1 VNPTPD
7 RPEGQADDDPRL
19 LRAAQEYLAELEA
32 GRRPDRRQY
41 AVRFPDLADAL
52 TPYLDALDLFQA
64 APRLHSSAGR
74 LAAAGPPP
82 AEPLGDF
89 RIVREI
95 GRGGMGIVYEAV
107 QMSLGR
113 RVALKVLPFAAA
125 LDAKQLQRFQNE
137 AQAAAQL
144 HHTNIVPV
152 YAVGVERGVHYYAM
166 QLIEGQNLADLVAQL
181 RPGEPAVTRNR
192 PAPGGGA
199 DLPPTGPEVT
209 APADAAAP
217 TTLRGAA
224 AQLTTQRASRSG
236 SFYRTVARLGAQ
248 AAEALEH
255 AHQLGVIHRDVKPAN
270 LMVDAR
276 GNLWVTDFG
285 LAQFHNRAGLTRTG
299 DLLGTLR
306 YMSPE
311 QAAGEG
317 APLDPRTDVYSLG
330 ATLYELLTLE
340 PLFGGSEHGRLL
352 RQILHDE
359 PRPLRAVDR
368 SVPPELE
375 TIVLKAVSKNPA
387 ERYATAQEFAD
398 DLHRFL
404 ENKPIRAR
412 RPTLLQRARKWAQ
425 RHPSFAA
432 ASVALL
438 VLLSAG
444 SLVNYAR
451 ERQRA
456 NEAEEQ
462 FRLAKASVDEL
473 IQVSEQELADRPD
486 LENVRKRLLETA
498 LEYYQAF
505 LKQRGD
511 DPRFRNDYEA
521 TRERVEKILA
531 DLTVLQGGKKF
542 FLLKSD
548 DVLEDLHVTG
558 AQRQGLQ
565 ALSDGMHQRLK
576 NSFGDFGRLSREER
590 GQRFLELFR
599 ENDKGMRDI
608 LTPAQLDRLQQ
619 IEWQLQ
625 GPRAFDDPKVAAA
638 MKLTAGQKE
647 RLRGIEAEQFGCGP
661 GDHGPGGPPKPP
673 EQPAADRIAAVL
685 TAEQA
690 ARWKEM
696 TGEPFQGRAFTFGP
710 PGGPP
715 PEFGGRGPGRGGPH
729 HDHEPWRDDRKG
741 DRKP

>member
-41 AVRFPDLADAL
+41 AARFPGLADAL

-89 RIVREI
+89 RIVREV

-125 LDAKQLQRFQNE
+125 LDAKQLQRFRNE

-166 QLIEGQNLADLVAQL
+166 QLIDGQNLADLVAQL
-181 RPGEPAVTRNR
+181 RPGEPAATRNR

-199 DLPPTGPEVT
+199 ELPPTGPEVT
-209 APADAAAP
+209 APAEAAP

-224 AQLTTQRASRSG
+224 VQLSTQRASRSG

-317 APLDPRTDVYSLG
+317 TPLDPRTDVYSLG

-340 PLFGGSEHGRLL
+340 PLFGGGEHGRLL

-375 TIVLKAVSKNPA
+375 TIVLMAVSKNSA
-387 ERYATAQEFAD
+387 DRYATAQEFAD

-412 RPTLLQRARKWAQ
+412 RPTALQRARKWAQ
-425 RHPSFAA
+425 RHPSFVA
-432 ASVALL
+432 ASIILL
-438 VLLSAG
+438 ILMFAG
-444 SLVNYAR
+444 SLVSYAH

-498 LEYYQAF
+498 LEYYQEF

-511 DPRFRNDYEA
+511 DPRFRSDYEA

-531 DLTVLQGGKKF
+531 DLTVLQGGKQV
-542 FLLKSD
+542 FLLSSP
-548 DVLEDLHVTG
+548 DVLEDLRVSD
-558 AQRQGLQ
+558 AQRQRLK

-590 GQRFLELFR
+590 GQRFVELAR
-599 ENDKGMRDI
+599 ESDKGMRDI
-608 LTPAQLDRLQQ
+608 LTQPQLDRLQQ

-625 GPRAFDDPKVAAA
+625 GPHAFDDPHMAATL
-638 MKLTAGQKE
+638 KLTAGQKE

-661 GDHGPGGPPKPP
+661 GDHGPGGLPKGPAP
-673 EQPAADRIAAVL
+673 AARTAADRIAAVL
-685 TAEQA
+685 TADQA
-690 ARWKEM
+690 DRWKEM
-696 TGEPFQGRAFTFGP
+696 TGEPFKGRAFAF
-710 PGGPP
+710 GPP

-729 HDHEPWRDDRKG
+729 HDHDPWRDDKQG